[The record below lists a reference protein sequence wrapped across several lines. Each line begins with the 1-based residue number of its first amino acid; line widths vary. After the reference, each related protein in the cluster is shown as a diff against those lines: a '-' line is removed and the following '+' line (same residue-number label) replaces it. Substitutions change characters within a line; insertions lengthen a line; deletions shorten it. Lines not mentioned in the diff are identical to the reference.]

1 MKIFEVTWVD
11 AFMSLKAYS
20 QENASNRKGLQEL
33 KTVGYLVHED
43 DLRVVMAMQYNTDK
57 DKQVRNVTWI
67 PKSCIVS
74 QVEVKEQTKGKKVKT
89 NG

>member
-1 MKIFEVTWVD
+1 MKIYEITWVD

-43 DLRVVMAMQYNTDK
+43 DLRIVLAMQYNTDK
-57 DKQVRNVTWI
+57 DKQIRNVTWI

-74 QVEVKEQTKGKKVKT
+74 MVEVKEQTKGKKVKT

>member
-1 MKIFEVTWVD
+1 MKLYEITWID

-20 QENASNRKGLQEL
+20 QDNASNRKGLQEL
-33 KTVGYLVHED
+33 KTIGYLVHED

>member
-1 MKIFEVTWVD
+1 MKIFEITWAD

>member
-1 MKIFEVTWVD
+1 MKIFEITWAD

-43 DLRVVMAMQYNTDK
+43 DLRIVMAMQYNTDK